1 MNIFYVINGKKLKQ
15 TFIVLLG
22 ICFAVGVIYA
32 ERSNITVFQ
41 DESAPTAVYKVS
53 TQEPILALTFDISW
67 GEHRVGPILD
77 ILQEKGVRKATF
89 FLSSSWAQSHP
100 DLVQKIVD
108 AGFEIGS
115 HGHKH
120 DHYSRLTDQEIRE
133 QIRTSDAILS
143 KLTGRTLNLIRL
155 PNGDFD
161 QRVLRIADELGY
173 RAIQWDTD
181 SKDWTN
187 PGTDQII
194 QTVVSQAHPGDIILM
209 HASDSVKQTHEAL
222 PVIIDGLR
230 AKGYE
235 FATISELIS
244 GTSSEGNR
252 AKEQAP
258 KTLLPLPAET

>member
-1 MNIFYVINGKKLKQ
+1 
-15 TFIVLLG
+15 
-22 ICFAVGVIYA
+22 
-32 ERSNITVFQ
+32 
-41 DESAPTAVYKVS
+41 
-53 TQEPILALTFDISW
+53 
-67 GEHRVGPILD
+67 
-77 ILQEKGVRKATF
+77 
-89 FLSSSWAQSHP
+89 
-100 DLVQKIVD
+100 
-108 AGFEIGS
+108 
-115 HGHKH
+115 
-120 DHYSRLTDQEIRE
+120 
-133 QIRTSDAILS
+133 
-143 KLTGRTLNLIRL
+143 
-155 PNGDFD
+155 
-161 QRVLRIADELGY
+161 VLRIADELGY